1 VAIDDGYAISYTA
14 LPTGIPVYSSDEVE
28 LGTVGQVL
36 DNAREHIFDGI
47 VMRTPAGEQLF
58 VDAPEVARTAERAV
72 TLNITAEQAQ
82 GLQPY
87 KPSGLR
93 GKLFGR

>member
-1 VAIDDGYAISYTA
+1 VPIDDGYAISYTA

-28 LGTVGQVL
+28 VGTVREVL
-36 DNAREHIFDGI
+36 DNTRERIFDGI
-47 VMRTPAGEQLF
+47 VMENGAGVRVF

-72 TLNITAEQAQ
+72 TLTITAAQ
-82 GLQPY
+82 VAELPPH
-87 KPSGLR
+87 KPGGLR